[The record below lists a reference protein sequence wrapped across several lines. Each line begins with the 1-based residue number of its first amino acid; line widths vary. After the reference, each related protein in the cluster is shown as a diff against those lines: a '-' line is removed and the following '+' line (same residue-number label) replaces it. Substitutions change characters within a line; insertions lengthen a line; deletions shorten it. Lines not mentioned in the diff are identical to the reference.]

1 MRALARS
8 KNSTRVTK
16 VKAQMQGQSIT
27 RKTRLKAMAQ
37 RRTLGMAT
45 SLVQTVQNQ
54 DRFEGGEDQRAE
66 AIYAE
71 VILDQVNDFLSMLYD
86 AVHFFYL
93 PVVAEEL
100 LCDTSEDLIEIV
112 TSLVINKD
120 LSPWLIKLCR
130 LSTREEE
137 AILTTQLA
145 EFGSLAPEQVSIGQY
160 FTLNQSSK
168 LFSVLREV

>member
-1 MRALARS
+1 
-8 KNSTRVTK
+8 
-16 VKAQMQGQSIT
+16 
-27 RKTRLKAMAQ
+27 MAQ
-37 RRTLGMAT
+37 RKTLRIAT
-45 SLVQTVQNQ
+45 SLVHTISNQ
-54 DRFEGGEDQRAE
+54 DRFKDDEDHRPE

-71 VILDQVNDFLSMLYD
+71 VILDEVNDFLSMLYD

-93 PVVAEEL
+93 PVVAEEF

-137 AILTTQLA
+137 
-145 EFGSLAPEQVSIGQY
+145 
-160 FTLNQSSK
+160 
-168 LFSVLREV
+168 SVLTA